1 MSHKLDVPK
10 VVLDSFPMLSKLA
23 FIRRYT
29 LPDTSFDIFTTDTG
43 ELFSLV
49 TTDYADPYDQSCEL
63 RNASGEHRFVFE
75 HLIKSHSSDYEI
87 VAILQHDEME
97 GDFFVTTPYKK
108 YKLYY
113 YLARI
118 KSDLG

>member
-49 TTDYADPYDQSCEL
+49 TTDYADPYDQSREL